1 MWVLRSTHNLLNGL
15 VFFTLGMLFGSV
27 LIMIMISMTMLIMT
41 MLIMTVIAMTMLT
54 MVRSLQFSQIFPLLR
69 RHQSGIRVTYACQIL
84 GARLQIQLTQ
94 QTVVTRTFH
103 GLRHARVGIRDVAK
117 LDALGRAS

>member
-1 MWVLRSTHNLLNGL
+1 MMWVLRSTHNLLNGL
-15 VFFTLGMLFGSV
+15 VFFALGMLFGSV
-27 LIMIMISMTMLIMT
+27 IIMIVIIMIVLSMT

-69 RHQSGIRVTYACQIL
+69 RHQSGIRVTHACQIL

-103 GLRHARVGIRDVAK
+103 GLRHA
-117 LDALGRAS
+117 

>member
-27 LIMIMISMTMLIMT
+27 LIMIIMIVISMTMLIMT

-54 MVRSLQFSQIFPLLR
+54 MVRSLQFSQIFSLLR
-69 RHQSGIRVTYACQIL
+69 RHQSGIRVTHACQIL

-103 GLRHARVGIRDVAK
+103 GLRHA
-117 LDALGRAS
+117 

>member
-27 LIMIMISMTMLIMT
+27 LIMIVISMT

-54 MVRSLQFSQIFPLLR
+54 MVRSLQFSQIFSLLR
-69 RHQSGIRVTYACQIL
+69 RHQSGIRVTHACQIL

-94 QTVVTRTFH
+94 HTVVTRTFP
-103 GLRHARVGIRDVAK
+103 GLRHARVGIRYVAK
-117 LDALGRAS
+117 LDAFGRAS